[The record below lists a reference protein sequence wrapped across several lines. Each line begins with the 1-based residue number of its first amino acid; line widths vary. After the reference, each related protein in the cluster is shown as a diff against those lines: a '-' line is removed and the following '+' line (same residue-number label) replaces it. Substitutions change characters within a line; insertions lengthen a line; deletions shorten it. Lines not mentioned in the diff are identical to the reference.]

1 MTTDPEEKMQATP
14 PSLRRFGYFID
25 VPADRAYDER
35 NRPMASSTAHSGTV
49 LGGRYR
55 LLEQIGAGGMGV
67 VYRARDEKLSRDV
80 AIKMIAPGFL
90 GAFARAGN
98 VQTTS
103 KQTSQIE

>member
-1 MTTDPEEKMQATP
+1 MRATP

-35 NRPMASSTAHSGTV
+35 NQPMASSTAHSGTV

-80 AIKMIAPGFL
+80 AIKMIVPGSSLAPQL
-90 GAFARAGN
+90 D
-98 VQTTS
+98 
-103 KQTSQIE
+103 IELATRRKHYRD